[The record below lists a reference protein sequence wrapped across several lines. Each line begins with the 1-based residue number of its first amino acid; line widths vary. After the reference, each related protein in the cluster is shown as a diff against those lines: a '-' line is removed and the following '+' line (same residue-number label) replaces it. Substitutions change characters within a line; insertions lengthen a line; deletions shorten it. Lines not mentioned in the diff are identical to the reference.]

1 MRVRG
6 ITRKPAQAR
15 LEKSNARLTSR
26 GDNLPSDGTL
36 VARIL
41 GANLTRDNILYL
53 IIGALVIVTAVLSY
67 LLYQDRKQPE
77 GMRIDLGPNGLS
89 IEKK

>member
-1 MRVRG
+1 M
-6 ITRKPAQAR
+6 
-15 LEKSNARLTSR
+15 
-26 GDNLPSDGTL
+26 
-36 VARIL
+36 
-41 GANLTRDNILYL
+41 TRDNILYL
-53 IIGALVIVTAVLSY
+53 AIGALVRGTAGLSY